1 MYDVRLLLPGR
12 VTRGEGRCH
21 VRPGRGAGRGQSPD
35 RPRGVGSARTIDMR
49 GLKTAW
55 HSWIYGIGF

>member
-49 GLKTAW
+49 GFKTDVDIV
-55 HSWIYGIGF
+55 SV